1 MNNWYL
7 LAAIPVFGL
16 LVLVHEFGHFITAKW
31 AGIRV
36 EEFGLGF
43 PPSIIGFRKRD
54 KGGWEVLWFGRGRDT
69 SSSGNTQTPF
79 GGTSGGVSTASR
91 EDIIDNAGVSSPVPV
106 TRAVSTSATP
116 SSHTIYSLNLLPIG
130 GFVRMP
136 GENGDIYDAEGHY
149 DPGSFAAKTAGKRL
163 IVLCAGVVMNF
174 LLAIVLFTIA
184 YTGGEPTY
192 PALIGQVAPNSPAAA
207 ANLKPGDTIVS
218 VDGHAVTQF
227 SDVVTLVGQDAAHP
241 NPKQCTTK
249 PKPDTFCVNLV
260 VQRPGVKQQVKTT
273 VDARLH
279 PPQGQGSMGITE
291 QVVYVHFPLWQ
302 SPIRGVQ
309 ETFSTLHTFFV
320 GIEQMISGAVG
331 ARLIGP
337 VGIVQ
342 LTGQVAQSTPELG
355 WWPILDLTA
364 MLSLNLA
371 IVNILPIPALDGG
384 RVLLVLIE
392 VLRGG
397 KRLKPEREGLI
408 NLIGMGILL
417 TLIVLVTISDVI
429 HWG

>member
-54 KGGWEVLWFGRGRDT
+54 KGGWEVLWFGHGRDT
-69 SSSGNTQTPF
+69 SSSDNTQTPF

-91 EDIIDNAGVSSPVPV
+91 TDIIDKAGVSSPVPA
-106 TRAVSTSATP
+106 TQAVSTSSTP

-136 GENGDIYDAEGHY
+136 GENGDIYDVEGRY

-174 LLAIVLFTIA
+174 LLAIVLFSIA

-192 PALIGQVAPNSPAAA
+192 PALIGQVTPGSPAAA
-207 ANLKPGDTIVS
+207 AGLKAGDTILS
-218 VDGHAVTQF
+218 VDGHAVTLF
-227 SDVVTLVGQDAAHP
+227 SDVVTLVGQDSAHT
-241 NPKQCTTK
+241 NTKQS
-249 PKPDTFCVNLV
+249 TFVVHLL
-260 VQRPGVKQQVKTT
+260 VQRAGVAQPLKMT
-273 VDARLH
+273 VNARLH
-279 PPQGQGSMGITE
+279 PPQGQGSMGVTE

-302 SPIRGVQ
+302 APIRGVQ

-342 LTGQVAQSTPELG
+342 LTGQVAQSTPAVG

-384 RVLLVLIE
+384 RVLLILIE
-392 VLRGG
+392 VVRGG

-408 NLIGMGILL
+408 NLIGMGVLL
-417 TLIVLVTISDVI
+417 TLIVLVTVSDIV